1 MFQRRFNLQRNYLL
15 PRVTKKSR
23 AIAIIAAFIFGLIYF
38 IEITFLEQFHS
49 IFLLIAIIALV
60 YSFRKPQDTKR
71 NNLPMSFDFKKF
83 ALIRWPGLVPG
94 GCGPVCLSRLLQP
107 LLGGRLVLQRRFQKP
122 GIS

>member
-1 MFQRRFNLQRNYLL
+1 MKDYLILILIIVGAFALVGWLSVLYQRRFNLKGSPFL

-60 YSFRKPQDTKR
+60 YSFRKPQDDMEEK
-71 NNLPMSFDFKKF
+71 
-83 ALIRWPGLVPG
+83 
-94 GCGPVCLSRLLQP
+94 
-107 LLGGRLVLQRRFQKP
+107 
-122 GIS
+122 